1 MATSNL
7 MQTPQIIGITASSIK
22 IAHPD
27 ISKNFRTALASPIAA
42 AGTAMTVLDNGALTG
57 DGFADNDWFLIGEI
71 GNQKTEEDDING
83 AVTRGNSLTVTNVLS
98 FPHEI
103 NAPINKIFERG
114 IKIYGTDSTVAAG
127 TLIASIDAKAA
138 ADRQLADAV
147 MIEWHRPYTEYTFI
161 STDTPYLYYF
171 VKFTDGTTDSTAS
184 DLVLAAGLTSNSV
197 MYMINEALSLTS
209 TQFDDQDITLP
220 QCVKWTNEAQLAVT
234 QFMYQDPRTA
244 LYKHKDWDFELFESS
259 SVTVSEN
266 ENEFSLSTLSLKYPN
281 DSSIVSVRLGKKGQ
295 LEKVTT
301 QEMDDI
307 YDGKARTELGAEAAI
322 AAITLTVDSSV
333 QLETSGT
340 VYIEEDEITYTGKTG
355 TTTLTGVP
363 ATGDGSITATHA
375 IDSAV
380 WQGIQ
385 PAQPAEYAI
394 FNNTLTTST
403 PIESD
408 YDGYP
413 LTIKYFKALDS
424 LTEASDVTVVTFT
437 NIMQLYVAGKIEQRK
452 GNTDQSS
459 LYLQQFEK
467 GVLNNAIGDTIP
479 YKDIAQYYKFGNP

>member
-1 MATSNL
+1 MATSDL

-57 DGFADNDWFLIGEI
+57 DGFADNDWFLTGEI
-71 GNQKTEEDDING
+71 GNQKTEEDDVDG
-83 AVTRGNSLTVTNVLS
+83 AVTRGTALTVTNALS

-114 IKIYGTDSTVAAG
+114 IKIYGTTTTVAAG
-127 TLIASIDAKAA
+127 VLIASIDAKTAA
-138 ADRQLADAV
+138 GRQLADAA

-161 STDTPYLYYF
+161 STDTAYAYYF

-184 DLVLAAGLTSNSV
+184 DLVLAAGLASDSV

-220 QCVKWTNEAQLAVT
+220 QCIKWTNEGQDAVT
-234 QFMYQDPRTA
+234 QFMYQDPRTG

-380 WQGIQ
+380 WQGLE
-385 PAQPAEYAI
+385 PALPTKYAI
-394 FNNTLTTST
+394 FNGTLTTST
-403 PIESD
+403 PIDAD

-413 LTIKYFKALDS
+413 LDIKGFKALTA
-424 LTEASDVTVVTFT
+424 LTEASDTTDVTFT
-437 NIMQLYVAGKIEQRK
+437 NIMQLYIAGKIEQRK
-452 GNTDQSS
+452 GNIELAAD
-459 LYLQQFEK
+459 YFNKFEK
-467 GVLNNAIGDTIP
+467 GTLNNAIGDQIP
-479 YKDIAQYYKFGNP
+479 TKDVKNYYKFGNP